1 MPVQWGRLYADVGQS
16 DDTLAVAIYSCCPNL
31 RVVARKIL
39 LVFEFLFC
47 SERTVTY
54 TFSSAEVHQGFPDIM
69 TTEIP

>member
-16 DDTLAVAIYSCCPNL
+16 DDTLAVAIYSSCPNL
-31 RVVARKIL
+31 RVVVPKIL
-39 LVFEFLFC
+39 LDNSLYF
-47 SERTVTY
+47 ERTVTY